1 MFAFR
6 LLAAFLALTPRAP
19 RPARVAAVV
28 GVALLSAPSSAQVET
43 APLRTLSA
51 SEQMAYRGVGR
62 LEFEDGYCTAT
73 LFTETLA
80 LTAAH
85 CVYDRHGGLRRTADM
100 WFRAGVREGRDQALR
115 QVRRIAAH
123 PDYRWN
129 GPSTTMEEIALDV
142 ALVELD
148 QPLLTTE
155 FPNYDPGELPPPGG
169 AVALLSYGKG
179 RDRALSLQEPCR
191 VMTRMGAVAQ
201 LDCESEPGTSGS
213 PVLAREPNG
222 TLRLVGVVSAKGE
235 TTTYAAVASEALPD
249 LHRAM
254 DGLGAWRKASRPGD
268 PAQPWAG
275 GWKTSRP
282 PAE

>member
-1 MFAFR
+1 MMKAV
-6 LLAAFLALTPRAP
+6 LIAAAMTAAAP
-19 RPARVAAVV
+19 
-28 GVALLSAPSSAQVET
+28 GEAQVET

-51 SEQMAYRGVGR
+51 AEQMEFRGVGR

-73 LFTETLA
+73 LFAETLA

-85 CVYDRHGGLRRTADM
+85 CVYDRAGALRRTADM
-100 WFRAGVREGRDQALR
+100 WFRAGARNGRDQALR
-115 QVRRIAAH
+115 QVRRIAVH
-123 PDYRWN
+123 PGYRWN
-129 GPSTTMEEIALDV
+129 GPSTTLEEIAADV

-148 QPLLTTE
+148 QPLLTTD
-155 FPNYDPGELPPPGG
+155 FPNYDPGDLPPPGG
-169 AVALLSYGKG
+169 AVALLSYGRG

-191 VMTRMGAVAQ
+191 VVARSGAVAQ
-201 LDCESEPGTSGS
+201 LDCDSAPGTSGS

-222 TLRLVGVVSAKGE
+222 TLRLVGVVSARSE
-235 TTTYAAVASEALPD
+235 TVTYAAVTSETLPD

-254 DGLGAWRKASRPGD
+254 DGLGAWRKASRPGEA
-268 PAQPWAG
+268 AQPWAG